1 MNRPDALDFRLV
13 GAAPGTGHCAW
24 PCRQAPDLWFSHHPE
39 EVECAKRIC
48 HHCAAIDHCLAAALA
63 RGERWGV
70 WGGQL
75 LEDGRVIPR
84 KRGPG
89 RPRKDEQAA

>member
-1 MNRPDALDFRLV
+1 VNNPDELDLRLV
-13 GAAPGTGHCAW
+13 GVGPGTGHSSW
-24 PCRQAPDLWFSHHPE
+24 LCRQAPDLWFSIRPA
-39 EVECAKRIC
+39 EVELAKRIC
-48 HHCAAIDHCLAAALA
+48 HHCAAIDHCLAAAVA

-75 LEDGRVIPR
+75 LEDGRVVPR

-89 RPRKDEQAA
+89 RPRKDEPAA

>member
-1 MNRPDALDFRLV
+1 MTMLDEDIWVV
-13 GAAPGTGHCAW
+13 GVGPARGHYPW
-24 PCRQAPDLWFSHHPE
+24 PCREDPDLWFSFDPD
-39 EVECAKRIC
+39 EVERAKRLC
-48 HHCAAIDHCLAAALA
+48 HGCAAIDHCLADAVG

-75 LEDGRVIPR
+75 LEFGRVVPR

-89 RPRKDEQAA
+89 RPRKNAA

>member
-1 MNRPDALDFRLV
+1 MNRLDDLEFHLV
-13 GAAPGTGHCAW
+13 GVGPVPGHYPW
-24 PCRQAPDLWFSHHPE
+24 PCHEDPDLWFSIWPA
-39 EVECAKRIC
+39 EVERAKGIC
-48 HHCAAIDHCLAAALA
+48 RHCPAVDHCLAAALA

-75 LEDGRVIPR
+75 LEDGRVVPR

-89 RPRKDEQAA
+89 RPRKEERAA